1 MHRYTSLYNF
11 DFTTINISLKKDL
24 ELICKQYEIMV
35 DGGDGVV
42 DMSATE

>member
-1 MHRYTSLYNF
+1 MSLYNF
-11 DFTTINISLKKDL
+11 DFNATNISLQEES

-35 DGGDGVV
+35 EGGDGVG